1 MFVETRLATKMF
13 VDTRMV
19 IHLLILVF
27 TANVQDDVFEDDESR
42 SQISYV
48 R

>member
-1 MFVETRLATKMF
+1 MFVDTRMVAKMF

-27 TANVQDDVFEDDESR
+27 TANVQDDVFEDDESW
-42 SQISYV
+42 S
-48 R
+48 